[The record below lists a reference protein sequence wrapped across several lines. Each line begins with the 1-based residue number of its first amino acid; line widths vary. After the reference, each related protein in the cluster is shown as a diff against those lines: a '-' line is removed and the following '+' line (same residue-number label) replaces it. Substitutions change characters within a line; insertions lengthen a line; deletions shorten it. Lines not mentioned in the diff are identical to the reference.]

1 MLIYKDEK
9 DIAELIQ
16 GNQTIAYLC
25 KLEEADQSEIPQRI
39 LASAASIYKDTP
51 NTPDLY
57 FTKSILVSS
66 TINKNDDYFPV
77 DHTWAA
83 RKTPVD
89 KPMNIEHDHS
99 KVIGHITSSWA
110 IDQAHNILAEDLSVE
125 DLPPLIHL
133 CISSVI
139 YKKWQKEDIQEEVD
153 DLIAGIKAN
162 EVFVSMEAL
171 FSNFSYLLFKDD
183 EHKLVERTSATAF
196 LSKHLRAYG
205 GSGQYDGYKVARAI
219 LNPIF
224 SACGYVKKPAN
235 PDSII
240 FSNVI
245 FPKSEEKHKIF
256 LNSGVTPN
264 KEEIIMS
271 DNILEKQIA
280 ELKEQVKQL
289 TLANKE
295 LSDEVATASVEK
307 YEAEIASLRDQIV
320 ALQKTLADA
329 EANVQSVE
337 TAKSALAD
345 ELKGLNDK
353 YASVVAEL
361 DEVRKGAVLAAR
373 TSKLVEIG
381 LSKEEAEV
389 KAKSL
394 VALSD
399 EQFES
404 LASIIASVKPPVVP
418 GTNSAPAVPG
428 TQEAPAVTG
437 SEEEVEV
444 ESEEDDV
451 DATVASESDDSELF
465 AVFAAYCDE
474 VLSKEKK

>member
-1 MLIYKDEK
+1 MQIYKDELA
-9 DIAELIQ
+9 IADLILA
-16 GNQTIAYLC
+16 NTSIAYLVDVQP
-25 KLEEADQSEIPQRI
+25 LDTSSPVF
-39 LASAASIYKDTP
+39 ASIYNETP
-51 NTPDLY
+51 STPDLFY
-57 FTKSILVSS
+57 TKSVFV
-66 TINKNDDYFPV
+66 TTNKNKNDDVFLPEE
-77 DHTWAA
+77 TWAA

-89 KPMNIEHDHS
+89 KMWNIEHNHS
-99 KVIGHITSSWA
+99 KVVGHITSSWA
-110 IDQAHNILAEDLSVE
+110 IKPDGSIIPDDTT
-125 DLPPLIHL
+125 DLPSLFHL
-133 CISSVI
+133 CTAGVI
-139 YKKWQKEDIQEEVD
+139 YKKWQDADMQESVD
-153 DLIAGIKAN
+153 ELIDGIKSGEFAT
-162 EVFVSMEAL
+162 SMEAF
-171 FSNFSYLLFKDD
+171 FSDMSYVLYKGD
-183 EHKLVERTSATAF
+183 EIKVVGRDESTAF
-196 LSKHLRAYG
+196 LTKHLRAYG
-205 GSGQYDGYKVARAI
+205 GTGEYEGYKLGRGLKNI
-219 LNPIF
+219 IF
-224 SACGYVKKPAN
+224 GGNAFTKRPAN

-245 FPKSEEKHKIF
+245 FPKNEKNEEII
-256 LNSGVTPN
+256 LNSGVTQN

-307 YEAEIASLRDQIV
+307 YEAEIASLRDQI
-320 ALQKTLADA
+320 ATLQKTLADA

-353 YASVVAEL
+353 YAAVVAEL

-428 TQEAPAVTG
+428 TQEAPAVSG